1 MKEREDKILK
11 FQSQIWQPRHFIKI
25 WYKDDNIE
33 KSSDME
39 EMIKK
44 NFDYYYMNQSL
55 PEKEAIE

>member
-11 FQSQIWQPRHFIKI
+11 FQSQIWQPRLFIKI

-39 EMIKK
+39 EMIEK
-44 NFDYYYMNQSL
+44 NFDSYYMNQSL

>member
-11 FQSQIWQPRHFIKI
+11 FQSQIWQPRLFIKI

-39 EMIKK
+39 ELMEKMMEEFGDMM
-44 NFDYYYMNQSL
+44 NFN
-55 PEKEAIE
+55 

>member
-1 MKEREDKILK
+1 VKEREDKILK
-11 FQSQIWQPRHFIKI
+11 FQSQIWQPRLFIKI

-39 EMIKK
+39 EMIEK

>member
-11 FQSQIWQPRHFIKI
+11 FQSQIWQPRLFIKI

-39 EMIKK
+39 ELIEK

>member
-11 FQSQIWQPRHFIKI
+11 FQSQIWQPRLFIKI

-39 EMIKK
+39 EMIEK